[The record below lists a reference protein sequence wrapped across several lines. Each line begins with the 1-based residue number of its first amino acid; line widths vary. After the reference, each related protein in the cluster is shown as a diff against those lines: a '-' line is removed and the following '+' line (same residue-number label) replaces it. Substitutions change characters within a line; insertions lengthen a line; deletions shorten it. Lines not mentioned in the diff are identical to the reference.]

1 MEHAMRLVSV
11 ERGRDPRDC
20 LLVAFG
26 GAGPLHAARLAQQI
40 GIPTVIVPLGA
51 GVGSAVGLLQADP
64 RFDVSMTRLLR
75 LDTASDPTIAALYD
89 VLREQAEREL
99 RHLARSGIR
108 WSRYAYMRYAGQ
120 GFEIQVD
127 LPDGDIGA
135 GYAVRAAEAFH
146 AAYARKHRWSE
157 PGAAVEAVDWTL
169 VATVPNAQRKVLRL
183 GGSIDGGEVGRH
195 SLRLA
200 WFPEAGGYIETQVID
215 RQALAHRGT
224 IEGPAIVEDPDCTA
238 VVPPGSVARISAAG
252 NLRID
257 VAPEGGRA

>member
-26 GAGPLHAARLAQQI
+26 GAGPLHAARLARQI
-40 GIPTVIVPLGA
+40 SIPTVIVPLGA

-64 RFDVSMTRLLR
+64 RFDVSVTRILR
-75 LDTASDPTIAALYD
+75 LDEASDATIAAIYRS
-89 VLREQAEREL
+89 LREQAEREL
-99 RHLARSGIR
+99 RHLAQSRIR

-127 LPDGDIGA
+127 LPDGEIGD
-135 GYAVRAAEAFH
+135 GYAARATAAFH

-157 PGAAVEAVDWTL
+157 PEAVVEAVDWTL
-169 VATVPNAQRKVLRL
+169 VATVPNPHRTVLHMAGDGER
-183 GGSIDGGEVGRH
+183 GGAGRH
-195 SLRLA
+195 SARQA
-200 WFPEAGGYIETQVID
+200 WFPEAGGYVETQVVD
-215 RQALAHRGT
+215 RQALAHRGA
-224 IEGPAIVEDPDCTA
+224 IAGPAIVEDPDCTA
-238 VVPPGSVARISAAG
+238 VVLPGSVARISAAG

-257 VAPEGGRA
+257 VAPEGGRT